1 MHIPAR
7 AWSCAGHVRRWWLS
21 SLATLALLLGG
32 CANLPIQW
40 PGSALTFWAAA
51 VEADNAE
58 RERMWRN
65 AEFRQ
70 QGWQTALLQ
79 SLPDYHRYDPA
90 AARRGLRKVV
100 KTNPNGD
107 VGAIARLRLAELENG
122 RSCQAQVEVLQK
134 RLAEIIA
141 IERRLDNDRR

>member
-7 AWSCAGHVRRWWLS
+7 AWSCAGHVRRWRLS
-21 SLATLALLLGG
+21 SLAALALLLGG

-51 VEADNAE
+51 VEADEAA
-58 RERMWRN
+58 RERMWRD
-65 AEFRQ
+65 AEYRQ
-70 QGWQTALLQ
+70 QDWQIALLQ
-79 SLPDYHRYDPA
+79 SLPDYHRYDPV
-90 AARRGLRKVV
+90 AARRGLRTIV
-100 KTNPNGD
+100 KASPHGD
-107 VGAIARLRLAELENG
+107 VGAIARLRLAELQNG

-141 IERRLDNDRR
+141 IERRLDNDGR